1 MSNSIKVVEDIDTCI
16 YKYHTDRKT
25 KRPLQANIVLLRTI
39 SVIPIS

>member
-1 MSNSIKVVEDIDTCI
+1 MSNSIKVVEDILI
-16 YKYHTDRKT
+16 YMSIIPTRKT